1 MKQNNG
7 GSSNWVRADVAA
19 ASLTVSERTVRNF
32 IYLGELESK
41 LEENG
46 VRKGWLVS
54 VDSLYALRDKR
65 RLEDRKELS
74 ENR

>member
-1 MKQNNG
+1 M
-7 GSSNWVRADVAA
+7 RADVAA

-41 LEENG
+41 LEEDG

-54 VDSLYALRDKR
+54 VESLYALRDKR

-74 ENR
+74 ENK